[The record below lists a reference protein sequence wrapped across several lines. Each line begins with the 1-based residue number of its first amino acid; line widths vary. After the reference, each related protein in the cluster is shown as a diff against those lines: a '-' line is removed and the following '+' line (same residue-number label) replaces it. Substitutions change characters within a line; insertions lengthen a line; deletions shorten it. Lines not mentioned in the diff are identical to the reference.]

1 MSIKFGDTNVDD
13 INLTNYRSQIGYVSQ
28 DSAIMAGTIRENL
41 TYGLESMF
49 TDEQLWNVL
58 DLAFARKFVE
68 EMPSR

>member
-1 MSIKFGDTNVDD
+1 
-13 INLTNYRSQIGYVSQ
+13 
-28 DSAIMAGTIRENL
+28 MAGTIRENL

-68 EMPSR
+68 EMPNKLETEVGDPVLHEG